1 MANMKQ
7 SRLDLLNATEELVKE
22 LQGNPVALQKVRSAI
37 NQPQRDVLVMKKQNQ
52 LNYGLMSLLIA
63 FFGKVFH

>member
-1 MANMKQ
+1 MKQ

-22 LQGNPVALQKVRSAI
+22 LRENPVALQKVRSAI

-52 LNYGLMSLLIA
+52 LNYGLMSLLVA
-63 FFGKVFH
+63 FFVKVFH

>member
-1 MANMKQ
+1 MKQ

-22 LQGNPVALQKVRSAI
+22 LQENPKALDRIKTVMRNSK
-37 NQPQRDVLVMKKQNQ
+37 PVTLVVDNKKQNQ

-63 FFGKVFH
+63 FFVKVFH

>member
-1 MANMKQ
+1 MKQ
-7 SRLDLLNATEELVKE
+7 SRLDLLNATEELIKE

-52 LNYGLMSLLIA
+52 LNYGLMSLLVA
-63 FFGKVFH
+63 FFVKVFH